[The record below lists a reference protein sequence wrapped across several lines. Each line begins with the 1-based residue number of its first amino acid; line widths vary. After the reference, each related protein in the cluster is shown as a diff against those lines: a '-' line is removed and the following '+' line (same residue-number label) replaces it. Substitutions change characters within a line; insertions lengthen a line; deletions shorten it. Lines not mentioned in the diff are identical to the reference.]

1 MESVLFLLRSRFT
14 ELAKVFIISP
24 FADKFSKEEDGCY
37 GSQAICTK
45 IEKTEWA
52 FPKICTRYFSYSMKS
67 LGWGGWFMLDEAA

>member
-1 MESVLFLLRSRFT
+1 MKESGMESVLFLLRSRFT

-45 IEKTEWA
+45 IEKTE
-52 FPKICTRYFSYSMKS
+52 
-67 LGWGGWFMLDEAA
+67 